1 MAADPAHGPR
11 DLDLSVPSA
20 ARAYDYFLGGA
31 HNFDADR
38 AFAEQV
44 RALVPWVGNV
54 ARLNRSFLRR
64 VVSYQLDQGITQFL
78 DLGSGIPTV
87 GNVHEIAE
95 QRNPGVRVVYV
106 DNEPVAYQ
114 TARAMLS
121 DNPNTAIIQADL
133 RDVGDVLAHPITR
146 ELLDFSRPVGL
157 LMVGVLLFIG
167 PEDRPADLITAYRA
181 HLAPGS
187 FVAISH
193 LADEGASLELREQVA
208 TLIAAYAHTGEH
220 VYSRTRE
227 ELAAWLAGMDLVDP
241 GISFLP
247 DWHPQSPAEHHDIA
261 RPLGY
266 GTLARQ
272 P

>member
-1 MAADPAHGPR
+1 MVDAGHRRR
-11 DLDLSVPSA
+11 DLDLNIPSA

-31 HNFDADR
+31 HNFEADR

-44 RALVPWVGNV
+44 RGLVPWVGNV

-64 VVSYQLDQGITQFL
+64 VVHYLVDQGITQFL

-87 GNVHEIAE
+87 GNVHEIA
-95 QRNPGVRVVYV
+95 QIANPDARVVYV

-114 TARAMLS
+114 TARNMLEA
-121 DNPNTAIIQADL
+121 NPNAGIVQADL
-133 RDVGDVLAHPITR
+133 RDVGAVLAHPTTR

-167 PEDRPADLITAYRA
+167 PEDPIDVVTAYRA

-187 FVAISH
+187 YLALSH
-193 LADEGASLELREQVA
+193 LADERATPELRDQVA
-208 TLIAAYAHTGEH
+208 GLIAAYARAGEH
-220 VYSRTRE
+220 VYSRTRDD
-227 ELAAWLAGMDLVDP
+227 LAGWLQGMDVIDP
-241 GISFLP
+241 GVTFLP
-247 DWHPQSPAEHHDIA
+247 DWHPEGPDEQHDIA

-266 GTLARQ
+266 GALARQ